1 MCSLLLAG
9 NGVVLGQ
16 LRTTDRLTGTYRL
29 DAVRSDDVSAAI
41 DRATVDLG
49 VNQRDRMR
57 DNLMRRLESPE
68 MLAIQRRGQS
78 VTVASTLA
86 PRLTLTADGRVQTE
100 RNGQSTVRA
109 SLYGDQLAIDTE
121 NNRSRDYS
129 VTFQPVG
136 NALRVTRTIT
146 VPRLTDPIVITSM
159 YNKTSST
166 ANLNLS
172 NSSTVASREPVYN
185 GGTYVPSGTQVVA
198 VLNTELDTSK
208 SKDGDRFTMT
218 VSSPSTYQGAFVEGY
233 VSDIDR
239 AGPFSGRAD
248 MKFNFERIRLRNG
261 RVYDFAADIEGV
273 RTPDGDDVRIDEGR
287 IEEEDSQTQQ
297 TVTRTGVGAA
307 LGAIIGA
314 IAGGGKGAAIGAAVG
329 AGAGA
334 GSVFI
339 TGREDL
345 ELLPGTELTLRA
357 VTPRQS

>member
-1 MCSLLLAG
+1 MCSLLLVG

-218 VSSPSTYQGAFVEGY
+218 VSSPS
-233 VSDIDR
+233 
-239 AGPFSGRAD
+239 GR
-248 MKFNFERIRLRNG
+248 
-261 RVYDFAADIEGV
+261 
-273 RTPDGDDVRIDEGR
+273 RTAM
-287 IEEEDSQTQQ
+287 T
-297 TVTRTGVGAA
+297 
-307 LGAIIGA
+307 
-314 IAGGGKGAAIGAAVG
+314 
-329 AGAGA
+329 
-334 GSVFI
+334 
-339 TGREDL
+339 
-345 ELLPGTELTLRA
+345 
-357 VTPRQS
+357 